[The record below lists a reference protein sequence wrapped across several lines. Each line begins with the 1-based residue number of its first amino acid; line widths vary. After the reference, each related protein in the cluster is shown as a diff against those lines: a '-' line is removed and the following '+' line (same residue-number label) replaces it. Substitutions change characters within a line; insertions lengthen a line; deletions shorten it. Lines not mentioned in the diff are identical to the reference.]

1 MYLLIHIFI
10 VFAPVIVLHYYFLFA
25 NTFIYYL
32 IGVRLDRKM
41 FLISS
46 HANYT
51 FLHSKYKKTIFLLL
65 TQNLPKIEHRLFCTG
80 LNKKKFIRNHK
91 PSKMFRNS

>member
-1 MYLLIHIFI
+1 MFLIGS
-10 VFAPVIVLHYYFLFA
+10 APVIVLHYYFLFA
-25 NTFIYYL
+25 NTFIYDL

-51 FLHSKYKKTIFLLL
+51 FLHSKYKKQYSNLLL
-65 TQNLPKIEHRLFCTG
+65 TQNLPKIGHILFCYG
-80 LNKKKFIRNHK
+80 INKQI
-91 PSKMFRNS
+91 S